1 MTKTILIADD
11 RSDARQLLEDILEQ
25 FAPRIRVLVAVNG
38 EEALKLARAEKPDLA
53 FLDVMMPIKSG
64 FEVCREIKDD
74 PDLVKV
80 YVILVTALSQLQ
92 DREKGAVAGADEYV
106 TKPYDTQLIAER
118 IEAILGIKPL

>member
-1 MTKTILIADD
+1 MAKTILIADD

-25 FAPRIRVLVAVNG
+25 FAPRIRVIVAVNG
-38 EEALKLARAEKPDLA
+38 EEALELARAEKPDLA

-74 PDLVKV
+74 PDLANV